1 MPKIKIDYS
10 NTIFYKIY
18 CKDTSVKE
26 LYIGHT
32 TNFVQRK
39 YAHKQGCINDKS
51 ANYKCKLYNVMRNNL
66 GWDNWNMTI
75 IAFHNCEDLYSAKK
89 QEQQYF
95 EEYNAT
101 LNSIEPLP
109 PQNPIAKV
117 AVKPTREVDVNPN
130 HFVCSACN
138 YSCSKK
144 GDYNRHLLTRKHNN
158 IITSNTFTCG
168 CGKSYKHRQ
177 NLYTHKKTCTHTS
190 NPTDEV
196 TENGE
201 PPIEPNHPSSLIVEL
216 LKQNHEFKD
225 LIIDLV
231 KDNREFKQL
240 LIDQNKQMMEMAGG

>member
-117 AVKPTREVDVNPN
+117 AVKPTRGIDVNSN
-130 HFVCSACN
+130 KFVCNECVFKTSN
-138 YSCSKK
+138 KR
-144 GDYNRHLLTRKHNN
+144 DYNKHLLTRKHNN
-158 IITSNTFTCG
+158 MVTSNIFTCC
-168 CGKSYKHRQ
+168 CGKEYKHMSS
-177 NLYTHKKTCTHTS
+177 LCKHKKTCTRTS

-196 TENGE
+196 TERGE

-231 KDNREFKQL
+231 KDNQEFKQL

>member
-117 AVKPTREVDVNPN
+117 AVNSN
-130 HFVCSACN
+130 HFVCTACN
-138 YSCSKK
+138 YSCSKQSN
-144 GDYNRHLLTRKHNN
+144 YAIHLTTTKHIRLT
-158 IITSNTFTCG
+158 NTNAKIPNVPNVYICD
-168 CGKSYKHRQ
+168 CGKEYKHMSS
-177 NLYTHKKTCTHTS
+177 LCKHKKTCTRTS

-196 TENGE
+196 TESGE